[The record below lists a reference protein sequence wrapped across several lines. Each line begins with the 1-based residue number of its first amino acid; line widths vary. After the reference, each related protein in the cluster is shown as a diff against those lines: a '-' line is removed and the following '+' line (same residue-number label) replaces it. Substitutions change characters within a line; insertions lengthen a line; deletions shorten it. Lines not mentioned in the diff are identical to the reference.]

1 MYADLTCDPQYHNG
15 GYTMGIPRNLE
26 NIRTLELFAA
36 DYIYKY
42 NYILRLPRL
51 VRVVLHSMKII
62 DLDGDDRAFP
72 NDWGWVSNTIKELEI
87 HQGFRTWNSAPYRL
101 WSNSLQALAKSLPSL
116 SYLRLYHDE
125 CTLYPRQSRHL
136 LGFFASQL
144 RTSLRRLVVEDG
156 RINARHPELGHNYLT
171 DDGSAVLDDIKAS
184 NIEYLSIDLHT
195 LCTAVHH
202 MSPVEVINA
211 ASLPSSLRR
220 LHIRHVEIN
229 DMSSVG
235 DTSALLNWDVQTVIY
250 ELLRKCPELVN
261 IDLEIR
267 LLRNPDP
274 VAIEGYRKL
283 LASRGVI
290 FNVTIHECPVRR
302 RSSVLCSG

>member
-1 MYADLTCDPQYHNG
+1 
-15 GYTMGIPRNLE
+15 MGIPKNLE
-26 NIRTLELFAA
+26 NIKTLELFAV

-51 VRVVLHSMKII
+51 TRVVLHSMKII

-72 NDWGWVSNTIKELEI
+72 NDWGWVSNTVKELEI

-136 LGFFASQL
+136 LNFFTSQL
-144 RTSLRRLVVEDG
+144 RTSLRRLVIEDG
-156 RINARHPELGHNYLT
+156 RIDARHPELGHNYLT
-171 DDGSAVLDDIKAS
+171 DDGSAVLDEIKAS
-184 NIEYLSIDLHT
+184 NVEYLSIDLHT
-195 LCTAVHH
+195 LCTTVHH
-202 MSPVEVINA
+202 MSTVQVIEA

-220 LHIRHVEIN
+220 LHLRHVEIN

-235 DTSALLNWDVQTVIY
+235 DTSALLSWDAQTAIY
-250 ELLRKCPELVN
+250 ELLRKCPELVT
-261 IDLEIR
+261 IDLELR
-267 LLRNPDP
+267 LLRNPDYL
-274 VAIEGYRKL
+274 AIDGYKRL
-283 LASRGVI
+283 FASRGVTL
-290 FNVTIHECPVRR
+290 NVKVHECPAQR
-302 RSSVLCSG
+302 RSSILCSRVV